1 MSGPLMQDL
10 LAFAAR
16 INDLRLEGLFGGD
29 SDDDLAAHVEGLNDE
44 ATNHFLIALSLLDQA
59 SRHVKLAQIAA
70 TK

>member
-1 MSGPLMQDL
+1 MSGALMSEL
-10 LAFAAR
+10 LAYAER
-16 INDLRLEGLFGGD
+16 INSMRLDGLFGSGWGG
-29 SDDDLAAHVEGLNDE
+29 LAEYVEGLNDE